1 MNNTGIRIQT
11 IIVCLTHTLN
21 CMLQLIDHQNG
32 HSYNIS
38 LASVSQHFTRYI
50 LLLAPV
56 VVGLLSFVIIT
67 VLLISLLVYI
77 VVNETL

>member
-1 MNNTGIRIQT
+1 MNNAGIRIQT

-21 CMLQLIDHQNG
+21 YMLQIIDRQNG

-56 VVGLLSFVIIT
+56 VVGLLSSVIIT